1 MSISCNKLLALALST
16 LTFIPDSLA
25 LTSLAK
31 NDPDPVY
38 TSLDPHYFLYTRKKL
53 ELKGYDVIP
62 DRLER
67 IGISISPFGHNA
79 DDGKDINGQFANLG
93 DMNGGRWNMLA
104 LMYGQTPAGC
114 VLPPCL
120 EQAQKCIFNG
130 DFQNCIITPTP
141 GATEPIRAV
150 NNPEYIDQCQEIGFF
165 TIPMVYRKRGVRF
178 EFDAMIHA
186 DFGVSLQTGVT
197 DITQIL
203 TATCEV
209 QEFINLTNLNT
220 GTSSEADN
228 WFGNS
233 GCAAALSRCNINQCL
248 MDQVKPITQELCL
261 NIGNFHAVSIEEIR
275 LNAFWRHAFPFNTN
289 TDDDWPQFL
298 LIPFFQASGS
308 CSLAKPTSE
317 HKAFAVPLGN
327 NRHASAGFNT
337 GVNIDFFD
345 TVEIGGEFG
354 YTHFFARSHVD
365 MRVPNSPY
373 QTGIY
378 PFRTQVKLQ
387 PGSNWN
393 FAAKMSAYHFIDR
406 LSMYFQ
412 WMLIDH
418 TRDEICLECPDCA
431 FFPGVLEARS
441 DWKIQVANVGFNY
454 DISPYVSL
462 GFLWQAP
469 LNQKNVYKSS
479 LVMLS
484 LNGSY

>member
-1 MSISCNKLLALALST
+1 MSISCNKLLAFTLSA
-16 LTFIPDSLA
+16 LTFIPNCWA
-25 LTSLAK
+25 ITSLAK
-31 NDPDPVY
+31 NDPDPVF
-38 TSLDPHYFLYTRKKL
+38 TSLDPHYFLQTREKL
-53 ELKGYDVIP
+53 MLKGYDVIP

-67 IGISISPFGHNA
+67 FGLSISPFGHNA
-79 DDGKDINGQFANLG
+79 NIGRNIDGYEANLG

-104 LMYGQTPAGC
+104 LTYGQAPQGT
-114 VLPPCL
+114 VLPDL
-120 EQAQKCIFNG
+120 IRTASAEIFR
-130 DFQNCIITPTP
+130 P
-141 GATEPIRAV
+141 GTGSFA
-150 NNPEYIDQCQEIGFF
+150 NDPEYIDKCQEVGFF
-165 TIPMVYRKRGVRF
+165 TIPLVYRKRGVRF
-178 EFDAMIHA
+178 EFDAMIHR

-197 DITQIL
+197 DVTQVL
-203 TATCEV
+203 TVTCEV
-209 QEFINLTNLNT
+209 QKFIDLTDFNDT
-220 GTSSEADN
+220 GTVATADTDN
-228 WFGNS
+228 WYGNS
-233 GCAAALSRCNINQCL
+233 GCAEPLSKCRIKLNL
-248 MDQVKPITQELCL
+248 MDQVKPIAQELCL

-275 LNAFWRHAFPFNTN
+275 LNAFWRHAFPMNTH
-289 TDDDWPQFL
+289 TDDDWPEFL

-308 CSLAKPTSE
+308 VSLAKPTTE
-317 HKAFAVPLGN
+317 HKAFDVPLGN
-327 NRHASAGFNT
+327 NRHTSTGFNT
-337 GVNIDFFD
+337 GINIDFFD
-345 TVEIGGEFG
+345 TIEIGGEFG

-378 PFRTQVKLQ
+378 PFRTLVKLQ

-418 TRDEICLECPDCA
+418 TRDKICLECPDCA

-454 DISPYVSL
+454 DISPYISL